1 MYAAL
6 GAGEG
11 VSVFGI
17 ENYLGFVVAAV
28 LLNMTPGSDTIYI
41 LTRSIAEGRKSG
53 VASAL
58 GINTG
63 VLVHTVLVSVGLS
76 AVLMG
81 SAVAFNALK
90 IAGAAYLV
98 VMGVRAIASK
108 QPLVDVDGSSEKVG
122 SLGKVYRQGVLTN
135 ALNPKVALFF
145 LALLPQFV
153 SAGNA
158 FGPLP
163 FLLLGLTFFCTS
175 TVWSLILVAAS
186 SAASGFLRTNAA
198 FKKWSSKVSGVI
210 YVVLGLGVLAA
221 KADA

>member
-76 AVLMG
+76 AILMS
-81 SAVAFNALK
+81 SAVAFNVLK
-90 IAGAAYLV
+90 VAGAAYLV

-108 QPLVDVDGSSEKVG
+108 QPLVDVDGTSEKVG

-153 SAGNA
+153 SASNA

-186 SAASGFLRTNAA
+186 SAASSFLRTNAV
-198 FKKWSSKVSGVI
+198 FKRWSSKISGAI

-221 KADA
+221 KAEA

>member
-1 MYAAL
+1 M
-6 GAGEG
+6 
-11 VSVFGI
+11 FGI
-17 ENYLGFVVAAV
+17 ENYLGFLVAGI
-28 LLNMTPGSDTIYI
+28 LLNLTPGSDTIYI

-63 VLVHTVLVSVGLS
+63 VLIHTVLVSVGLS
-76 AVLMG
+76 AILMS
-81 SAVAFNALK
+81 SAVAFNILK

-98 VMGVRAIASK
+98 VMGVRAIVSK
-108 QPLVDVDGSSEKVG
+108 QPLVDVDASSEKMG
-122 SLGKVYRQGVLTN
+122 SLGKVYHQGVLTN

-153 SAGNA
+153 SVDNA

-175 TVWSLILVAAS
+175 TVWSLILVGVS
-186 SAASGFLRTNAA
+186 SAASNILRANAV
-198 FKKWSSKVSGVI
+198 FKKWSSKASGII

-221 KADA
+221 KAE